1 MPNFAPVMTRKNLY
15 IISGPNGA
23 GKTTVAMTLL
33 TEVFNCREYVNADA
47 IAVGLSPFNPESMAI
62 MAGRLMLIRIDDL
75 LERGESFAVETTLA
89 TRSYSRLVQ
98 RAHQQG
104 YRVSLVYFW
113 LESPEVAIQ
122 RVALRV
128 SEGGHNIQEN
138 VIRRR
143 YSAGLKNFFN
153 IYMPIVDYWML
164 VDNTRTPRTIVAE
177 GGLKLPPYIRNIER
191 YNMIQAYGNVNDEK
205 GMENHE

>member
-1 MPNFAPVMTRKNLY
+1 MTRKNLY

-23 GKTTVAMTLL
+23 GKTTVSMTLL

-47 IAVGLSPFNPESMAI
+47 IAAGLSPFNPESMALL
-62 MAGRLMLIRIDDL
+62 AGRLMLTRIEDL
-75 LERGESFAVETTLA
+75 LSRDETFALETTLA
-89 TRSYSRLVQ
+89 TRSYRNLVR
-98 RAHQQG
+98 RAQQQG
-104 YRVSLVYFW
+104 YFVSLVYFW

-128 SEGGHNIQEN
+128 SEGGHNIQEE

-143 YSAGLKNFFN
+143 YSAGMKNFFN

-177 GGLKLPPYIRNIER
+177 GGLERPPMIRNVER
-191 YNMIQAYGNVNDEK
+191 YNLIYNYGNAKVD
-205 GMENHE
+205 

>member
-1 MPNFAPVMTRKNLY
+1 MTRKNLY

-62 MAGRLMLIRIDDL
+62 MAGRLMLQRIDDL

-98 RAHQQG
+98 RAHQQS

>member
-1 MPNFAPVMTRKNLY
+1 MARKNLY

-23 GKTTVAMTLL
+23 GKTPVSMTLL

-47 IAVGLSPFNPESMAI
+47 IAAGLSPFNPESMAI
-62 MAGRLMLIRIDDL
+62 LAGRLMLARIEDL
-75 LERGESFAVETTLA
+75 LARGESFALETTLA
-89 TRSYSRLVQ
+89 TRSYNKLVNRAQ
-98 RAHQQG
+98 RQG
-104 YRVSLVYFW
+104 YNVSLVYFW

-128 SEGGHNIQEN
+128 SEGGHNIPED

-143 YSAGLKNFFN
+143 YSSGLKNFFN

-177 GGLKLPPYIRNIER
+177 GGSKQSSFIRNVER
-191 YNMIQAYGNVNDEK
+191 YNMIQAYGNANVEK
-205 GMENHE
+205 RMDDHE

>member
-1 MPNFAPVMTRKNLY
+1 MTRKNLY

-23 GKTTVAMTLL
+23 GKTTVSMTLL

-47 IAVGLSPFNPESMAI
+47 IAVGLSPFNPESMALL
-62 MAGRLMLIRIDDL
+62 AGRLMLTRIEDL
-75 LERGESFAVETTLA
+75 LSRDETFALETTLA
-89 TRSYSRLVQ
+89 TRSYRNLVR
-98 RAHQQG
+98 RAQQQG
-104 YRVSLVYFW
+104 YFVSLVYFW

-128 SEGGHNIQEN
+128 SEGGHNIQEE

-143 YSAGLKNFFN
+143 YSAGMKNFFN

-177 GGLKLPPYIRNIER
+177 GGFERAPMIRNVER
-191 YNMIQAYGNVNDEK
+191 YNLIYNYGNTKVD
-205 GMENHE
+205 

>member
-1 MPNFAPVMTRKNLY
+1 MARKNLY

-23 GKTTVAMTLL
+23 GKTTVSMTLL

-62 MAGRLMLIRIDDL
+62 MAGKLMLARIEDL
-75 LERGESFAVETTLA
+75 LAREESFALETTLA
-89 TRSYSRLVQ
+89 TRSYNRLVK
-98 RAHQQG
+98 RAQSKG

-128 SEGGHNIQEN
+128 SEGGHNIKEE

-143 YSAGLKNFFN
+143 YSAGLRNFFN

-177 GGLKLPPYIRNIER
+177 GGLDQSSFIRNYER
-191 YNMIQAYGNVNDEK
+191 YNMIQAYGNANVK
-205 GMENHE
+205 K

>member
-1 MPNFAPVMTRKNLY
+1 MTRKNLY